1 MRLLVDVRT
10 QGHGAAWARHAQ
22 SGDEV
27 DLELPY
33 GHFLHD
39 TAAGGTHAD
48 APPTC
53 RRVFVATGTGI
64 APFLAEFEQS
74 IRADDI
80 LLLGLATTSDDLT
93 TRLDAPLPHVIRCV
107 SREKT
112 PETFHG
118 RVTDYLRATGIDPQA
133 DYYVCGSPLMVT
145 DVAHLIRAAGGYV
158 HTESF

>member
-1 MRLLVDVRT
+1 M
-10 QGHGAAWARHAQ
+10 
-22 SGDEV
+22 

-33 GHFLHD
+33 GHFLYD

-48 APPTC
+48 APSPC

-64 APFLAEFEQS
+64 APFLAEFEHG

-93 TRLDAPLPHVIRCV
+93 TRLDAPLPRVIRCV

-112 PETFHG
+112 PKTFHG
-118 RVTDYLRATGIDPQA
+118 RVTDYLRTTGIDPQA
-133 DYYVCGSPLMVT
+133 DYYVCGSPLVVT
-145 DVAHLIRAAGGYV
+145 DTAHLIRAAGGYV
-158 HTESF
+158 HAESF

>member
-1 MRLLVDVRT
+1 M
-10 QGHGAAWARHAQ
+10 
-22 SGDEV
+22 
-27 DLELPY
+27 LP
-33 GHFLHD
+33 
-39 TAAGGTHAD
+39 
-48 APPTC
+48 
-53 RRVFVATGTGI
+53 
-64 APFLAEFEQS
+64 S
-74 IRADDI
+74 
-80 LLLGLATTSDDLT
+80 
-93 TRLDAPLPHVIRCV
+93 PHVIRCV